1 MRTKKQLEELKA
13 QVERLTQIIETQELV
28 RLRRDSEE
36 LKELKE
42 LLSYV
47 KIKVKNV
54 QYFKQDNTVQVRY
67 ELPFVNLKIDENG
80 LPEKNNLFF
89 SINAL
94 NLINIEDM
102 KSIQKVLS
110 EVNFKKE

>member
-1 MRTKKQLEELKA
+1 MRTKKQLEELRA